1 MYLSLISTLVTQ
13 SPCAHEI
20 TGQRFHQNRNSM
32 IHEVPAHNFSIPGH
46 SLQQKAK
53 GECILM
59 DETVAGK
66 AGDTSKLL
74 FPVLKRGHQE

>member
-1 MYLSLISTLVTQ
+1 MRYLHTTFRSLD
-13 SPCAHEI
+13 
-20 TGQRFHQNRNSM
+20 
-32 IHEVPAHNFSIPGH
+32 